1 MKSNK
6 ICQALLVHYF
16 PLRYPSRYPF
26 FLDGASTATELR
38 VERRSRG
45 RGGTRAP
52 RGRRRDGRGG
62 PQGGPCT
69 RNFNEAAVCELA
81 ALRRSS
87 PERGTALAV
96 EAAGGDRDEEQ
107 LVTRL
112 AAESTATMA
121 LASDSFP
128 KTTHR

>member
-1 MKSNK
+1 MDPRRPPS
-6 ICQALLVHYF
+6 CASSGAAAGGEGRELHAVAEEMDEEALREV
-16 PLRYPSRYPF
+16 P
-26 FLDGASTATELR
+26 A
-38 VERRSRG
+38 
-45 RGGTRAP
+45 GGTRMKLP
-52 RGRRRDGRGG
+52 
-62 PQGGPCT
+62 
-69 RNFNEAAVCELA
+69 CELA

-112 AAESTATMA
+112 AAEPTATTA